1 MSLKIASAV
10 YSGSVPPL
18 ETTYLSPEVRSSQV
32 GQPTA
37 FTPMRQALKL
47 VQNPYCWN
55 SRSAAVSW
63 ATASRHSSMGS
74 CSSSSI
80 NSVFTASE
88 EAAQNVRPVD
98 DFHSFKR
105 RSEEQTSELQ
115 SLMRIP
121 SAIFCLQ

>member
-80 NSVFTASE
+80 NSVFTA
-88 EAAQNVRPVD
+88 
-98 DFHSFKR
+98 
-105 RSEEQTSELQ
+105 RSEERTSELQ
-115 SLMRIP
+115 SLMRI
-121 SAIFCLQ
+121 SYAVFCLKTKQHIKCHMLH